1 MSGSESDG
9 RENPATAPDWSAPE
23 REVRAAAR
31 ECLDSGEPAVLAT
44 VVAVDGRA
52 YRRPGA
58 RMVVTPGGGVA
69 GDEPADDPG
78 TERDSKTATG
88 AGSVTAGCLA
98 DSVVELASEALAD
111 GEARV
116 ERFDLRDDDAWGLGV
131 GCDGVVDVLFEPL
144 DEAHRPLV
152 APADGLDG
160 GRTAAVAVESDDDR
174 VAVGDRRI
182 PGGDGSDSPDGAAG
196 ADGSDG
202 EGDAVGSLPP
212 EVAAA
217 VPDDVDGTDSVRV
230 ETGGGAVRLFV
241 ERVRPAPRLVVVGS
255 NADVRPVV
263 ASARSAG
270 FRVAVV
276 GFRGGRATDERFPRA
291 DRVVATSPR
300 DLRGAVDFGDDDS
313 VVLMTHN
320 FVDDRVALGEL
331 LATPVDYIGVM
342 GPAERFDRLR
352 AALAGDGVDLN
363 GDRERVYAPVGLDL
377 GGSSPAQVAHSVVAE
392 VLAVRNGRT
401 GGHLRAVDGPI
412 HGRE

>member
-1 MSGSESDG
+1 MSGGEPDASG
-9 RENPATAPDWSAPE
+9 TPATAQDWSAPE
-23 REVRAAAR
+23 REVRATAR
-31 ECLDSGEPAVLAT
+31 ACLDSGEPAVLAT
-44 VVAVDGRA
+44 VIAVDGRA

-58 RMVVTPGGGVA
+58 KMVVAPGGGEVGGAA
-69 GDEPADDPG
+69 GDEPAADAEADRDPG
-78 TERDSKTATG
+78 PATG

-111 GEARV
+111 GEPRV

-144 DEAHRPLV
+144 GERHRPLV
-152 APADGLDG
+152 ASADELDG
-160 GRTAAVAVESDDDR
+160 GRTVAVAVESGDDR
-174 VAVGDRRI
+174 VAVGDRWI
-182 PGGDGSDSPDGAAG
+182 AEGSETG
-196 ADGSDG
+196 GSDG
-202 EGDAVGSLPP
+202 DTTARSLPP
-212 EVAAA
+212 EVAAG

-230 ETGGGAVRLFV
+230 ETEGGAVRLFV

-263 ASARSAG
+263 ASARAAG

-300 DLRGAVDFGDDDS
+300 DLREAVDFGADDS

-331 LATPVDYIGVM
+331 LATPVDYVGVM
-342 GPAERFDRLR
+342 GPTERFDRLR
-352 AALAGDGVDLN
+352 AALGDDGVDVD
-363 GDRERVYAPVGLDL
+363 GDRERIYAPVGLDL
-377 GGSSPAQVAHSVVAE
+377 GGSSPAQVAHSIVAE
-392 VLAVRNGRT
+392 VLAVRNDRS
-401 GGHLRAVDGPI
+401 GGHLRENDGPI
-412 HGRE
+412 HARDG